1 MNGRRSELAV
11 AAMAGLTALAFVYA
25 MVVSERAALDHAL
38 QLAAPETARPGDD
51 VPLRAFV
58 LEGIGLG
65 EVPSLTE
72 AEVRVELRMGES
84 LRASLVLDASA
95 TRTSEGTL
103 RAPSE
108 AGHFELF
115 AEARI
120 GGERVA
126 TVRRPLAVTADAPA
140 APSLAH
146 LTSPLAQFALGPLV
160 VEPSALPPPRFE
172 VRVAGGAC
180 VPDQPCGLLVDFGED
195 GHDLRV
201 VPGAAVREA
210 GSIAREGRTL
220 RASVQVTGPE
230 GDLELVALTGGLP
243 VARRSV
249 RLPVALATPWLSLP
263 EPFVRGGRLVM
274 EVAPPPGR
282 SALIA
287 DVSRDG
293 RFVRSVTLPEGTL
306 DGAGRRSAELSFEGL
321 PDGLYRVSL
330 RADPF
335 PTDHV
340 ADRLVRLGPA
350 AAPPFDVEGPLA
362 FAFAAAELE
371 DEGLALPAP
380 VSGLEDDRAAL
391 EDRRRLV
398 RGLAVAAMLVAA
410 IVLVIAVMRRGL
422 ESDAVAAAV
431 LREAGA
437 DDHGARR
444 QRLTLALTIAALAF
458 ALLAGVAL
466 LTVRSFLE

>member
-25 MVVSERAALDHAL
+25 MVVSERAALHHAL
-38 QLAAPETARPGDD
+38 QLAAPEAVTPDAE

-65 EVPSLTE
+65 EVPSLAE
-72 AEVRVELRMGES
+72 AEVQVVLRRGETTLAS
-84 LRASLVLDASA
+84 VPLRPSA

-108 AGHFELF
+108 AGPLELF

-126 TVRRPLAVTADAPA
+126 TVRRPLDVAADAPS
-140 APSLAH
+140 APSVPR
-146 LTSPLAQFALGPLV
+146 LTSPLSQFALGPLV
-160 VEPSALPPPRFE
+160 VEPSALPPPRFD
-172 VRVAGGAC
+172 VRVEGGAC
-180 VPDQPCGLLVDFGED
+180 VPDQPCGLLVDFGEE
-195 GHDLRV
+195 GHDVRV

-210 GSIAREGRTL
+210 GSIAREGRFL
-220 RASVQVTGPE
+220 RALVQVTGPE
-230 GDLELVALTGGLP
+230 GEVELVALSGGLP
-243 VARRSV
+243 LARRSV
-249 RLPVALATPWLSLP
+249 RLPVALATPLLSLP
-263 EPFVRGGRLVM
+263 EPFVRSGRLVM

-287 DVSRDG
+287 DLSRDG
-293 RFVRSVTLPEGTL
+293 RFVRSITLPEGAL
-306 DGAGRRSAELSFEGL
+306 DAAGRRSVDLSFEGL

-335 PTDHV
+335 PTDH
-340 ADRLVRLGPA
+340 ATDRIVRLGA
-350 AAPPFDVEGPLA
+350 AAAAPFDVEGPLA
-362 FAFAAAELE
+362 FAFAAADLE
-371 DEGLALPAP
+371 DDGLALPAP

-391 EDRRRLV
+391 EEGRRLV
-398 RGLAVAAMLVAA
+398 RGLAIAAMLVAA
-410 IVLVIAVMRRGL
+410 ILLVLAVMRRGL

-431 LREAGA
+431 LREAGGG
-437 DDHGARR
+437 DHGVRR

-466 LTVRSFLE
+466 LTVRSLLG